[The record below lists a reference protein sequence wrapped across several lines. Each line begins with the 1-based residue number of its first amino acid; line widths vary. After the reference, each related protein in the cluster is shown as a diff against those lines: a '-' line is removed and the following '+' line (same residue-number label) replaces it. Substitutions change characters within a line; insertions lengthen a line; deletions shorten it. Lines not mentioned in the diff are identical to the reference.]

1 MRSRIL
7 DEYICVIYVIYALEI
22 KVELKVHF
30 EVWVRKV
37 LERKNMKPVLK
48 PEWVEK
54 TFTLRGTSASTGGL
68 SLFSAGS
75 RKKEQD

>member
-7 DEYICVIYVIYALEI
+7 DEYICVLYVIYALEI
-22 KVELKVHF
+22 KIELEVHF
-30 EVWVRKV
+30 EVWVTKV
-37 LERKNMKPVLK
+37 LERKNMK